1 MSNIFRNAIRL
12 SLAVIATLS
21 VATTVQAQTFTFGG
35 PYTSA
40 AGNGTMSISIGV
52 NGLVRTFEAELTG
65 TLFGAVNPKI
75 GPLTETQVAGVTT
88 YNQNG
93 HPVFGDVVVTVT
105 SGTVSIVTT
114 NVPPPGVP
122 LTGTGNFATT
132 DLNNPTNSLA
142 LSLAE
147 TGGGGGTGTLNATL
161 AAIVPTLTPVMT
173 ITLLGLMLL
182 AGVTV
187 LRRRTAMQATR

>member
-1 MSNIFRNAIRL
+1 
-12 SLAVIATLS
+12 
-21 VATTVQAQTFTFGG
+21 
-35 PYTSA
+35 
-40 AGNGTMSISIGV
+40 
-52 NGLVRTFEAELTG
+52 
-65 TLFGAVNPKI
+65 
-75 GPLTETQVAGVTT
+75 
-88 YNQNG
+88 
-93 HPVFGDVVVTVT
+93 
-105 SGTVSIVTT
+105 
-114 NVPPPGVP
+114 VP

-132 DLNNPTNSLA
+132 DLNNPMNSLA

-147 TGGGGGTGTLNATL
+147 TGGGGGTGTVNATL